1 MTRETKKSFERIR
14 DEYTFFAAHTNEF
27 AQDLAT
33 YQQALQSWHPP
44 ENKVQFLDFGCGDGE
59 FTSRFAT

>member
-14 DEYTFFAAHTNEF
+14 AVHTNEF

-44 ENKVQFLDFGCGDGE
+44 ENKVQFFGCGDGE